1 MDVNAITQLISGVGF
16 PIVCCGIL
24 FKQNNE
30 LHSELQTTLKE
41 ISITLQT
48 LSDRIRSI
56 EDKVEGD
63 K

>member
-1 MDVNAITQLISGVGF
+1 MDVNSITQLISGVGF

-24 FKQNNE
+24 FKQN
-30 LHSELQTTLKE
+30 SELQTTLKE

-48 LSDRIRSI
+48 LSDRISSI